1 MKRNRSSVTAQGI
14 AAIRA
19 IESSKPAG
27 KRICYD
33 PLARRLVSPLFYF
46 LARLFAGY
54 GEWRAPGT
62 MGFVVARTRYMD
74 DYLQACLDGGIDQ
87 LVILGAGLDSR
98 AYRFEGLKEGV
109 NVFEVDHAA
118 TQQGKRKKLSQIFG
132 DVPRHVTFVAIDFNQ
147 ESLEKLFEFGYER
160 RRKTLFIWEGVT
172 YYLTA
177 EAVDGTLEFVRS
189 NSSSGS
195 CIIFD
200 YVYASA
206 LTAAHKRGEIAR
218 MQRYGRV
225 TGEGLTFGLEEG
237 QVREFLMQR
246 GYGQITNVTGEDLK
260 SAYFTGPNQNRPVA
274 PIYATVHA
282 CHNLAQRE

>member
-1 MKRNRSSVTAQGI
+1 MAMKRKQSSVSAQGI
-14 AAIRA
+14 AAVRA
-19 IESSKPAG
+19 VESSKPAG
-27 KRICYD
+27 ERICYD
-33 PLARRLVSPLFYF
+33 PLARQLVSPMFYF
-46 LARLFAGY
+46 LARLFSGY

-62 MGFVVARTRYMD
+62 TGFLVARTRYID
-74 DYLQACLDGGIDQ
+74 DYLQACLDGGIGQ

-98 AYRFEGLKEGV
+98 PYRFEGLSEGV

-118 TQQGKRKKLSQIFG
+118 TQEGKHQKLREILG
-132 DVPRHVTFVAIDFNQ
+132 DLPRHVTFVPIDFNE

-160 RRKTLFIWEGVT
+160 GQKTLFIWEGVT

-177 EAVDGTLEFVRS
+177 EAVDGTLEFVRA
-189 NSSSGS
+189 NSGNGS

-200 YVYASA
+200 YVYAEA

-237 QVREFLMQR
+237 RVEEFLARR
-246 GYGQITNVTGEDLK
+246 GYGQITNVTGEDLRR
-260 SAYFTGPNQNRPVA
+260 AYFTGPNQNRPVA
-274 PIYATVHA
+274 PIYAIVHA
-282 CHNLAQRE
+282 CHNIG